1 MNDPNAKA
9 PGIKNLRSVRRK
21 VVTGSRQDWVQEEL
35 LPAGRQLPLVLK
47 PAMDEVD
54 LIAWVRDF
62 RQAIDSRLR
71 SYGAILF
78 RGFGLGSAGELEDLI
93 AAVSGGLMGY
103 EDRSSPRSLVSGN
116 IYTSTDHPSDQS
128 IALHN
133 ENSYSFTWPLK
144 IFFFGLLPATSGG
157 ETPIADSRRV
167 YQRLDPELRERF
179 HRRRLM
185 YVRNFGDG
193 LGLPWQTA
201 FQTEDPAAVEEF
213 CRNAD
218 IETEWK
224 SGGRLRT
231 RQIRPAVA
239 RHPLGGEP
247 VWFNQ
252 AHLFHVSGLA
262 PEVRSELLAAFAE
275 EDLPSNVYYGDGSP
289 IEEPALDAI
298 RAAYDAETIAF
309 PWQQGDVLMLD
320 NMLIAHGRAPFEGPR
335 KIVVG
340 MAEPFSLRE
349 LWAGEGG

>member
-1 MNDPNAKA
+1 MNDSDAKA
-9 PGIKNLRSVRRK
+9 PSIRDLRSVRRR
-21 VVTGSRQDWVQEEL
+21 VVTKSQQDWIQEEL
-35 LPAGRQLPLVLK
+35 LPVDRQFPLVLR

-54 LIAWVRDF
+54 LIGWVRDN
-62 RQAIDSRLR
+62 RPAIEARLR

-78 RGFGLGSAGELEDLI
+78 RGFGIGSAAEFENLV

-103 EDRSSPRSLVSGN
+103 EDRSSPRSQVSGN
-116 IYTSTDHPSDQS
+116 IYTSTDHPSDQW

-144 IFFFGLLPATSGG
+144 IFFFGLLPALTGG
-157 ETPIADSRRV
+157 ETPLADSRRV
-167 YQRLDPELRERF
+167 YQRLDPEIRERF
-179 HRRRLM
+179 HHRRLM

-193 LGLPWQTA
+193 LGLSWQTA

-218 IETEWK
+218 IQVEWK
-224 SGGRLRT
+224 GGGRLRT

-239 RHPLGGEP
+239 HHPRLGEP

-252 AHLFHVSGLA
+252 AHLFHISGLA
-262 PEVRSELLAAFAE
+262 PEVRSELLAAYAE

-289 IEEPALDAI
+289 IDESDLEAI
-298 RAAYDAETIAF
+298 RAAYREETIAF

-340 MAEPFSLRE
+340 MSEPFSLRE
-349 LWAGEGG
+349 LWAGEGA